1 MADDASSTQP
11 EPAVESGFDWAK
23 GWETL
28 ARVSLAGCAGTLVGL
43 AKEKQQQQQQ
53 TAEAQAVH
61 QEDVKQHRGVQ
72 RRSRRQRPP
81 LPPPRSTPTSG
92 RLAATWSV
100 SCMIF
105 AVVLESFRHASPTS
119 FLLQHYL
126 EQEAAAPSIEATI
139 TSDTTTSNT
148 RSPPPPPRSLE
159 EAVKLRAWTSIGDYT
174 LGGAVAGLAGAMGQ
188 QRRLLAR
195 GGAASGGTRRPSLA
209 AFGLATGMGLG
220 LIAGVVQAA
229 VDVGDLY
236 VAEEEQRKQEENQKG
251 EGDDAADEKA

>member
-1 MADDASSTQP
+1 MANDASSTQS
-11 EPAVESGFDWAK
+11 EPVAESGFDWAK

-53 TAEAQAVH
+53 TEAPADVH
-61 QEDVKQHRGVQ
+61 PNDAKQHR

-119 FLLQHYL
+119 FLLQHYV
-126 EQEAAAPSIEATI
+126 EQEAAPSIEATI

-148 RSPPPPPRSLE
+148 SSPPPPPRSLE
-159 EAVKLRAWTSIGDYT
+159 DAVKLRAGTSIGDYT

-188 QRRLLAR
+188 QKKLLAR
-195 GGAASGGTRRPSLA
+195 GAAASGGTRRPSLT

-236 VAEEEQRKQEENQKG
+236 LAEEEQRKQEENKKG
-251 EGDDAADEKA
+251 KDDDAADEKA